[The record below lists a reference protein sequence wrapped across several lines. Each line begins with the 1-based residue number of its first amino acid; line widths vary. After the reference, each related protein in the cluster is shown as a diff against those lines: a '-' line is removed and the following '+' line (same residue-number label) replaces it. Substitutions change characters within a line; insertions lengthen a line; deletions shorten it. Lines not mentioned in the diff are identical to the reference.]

1 MDGAAAC
8 VVVLA
13 AVVTAGRVEVFA
25 MAFVDAADVSADA
38 EDDVEVDAEDDVAD
52 AVDPAADA
60 AEAGSVRSGTVTWAK
75 VGSTVVAAVAAARA
89 AVDDV
94 VLADWPTEQ
103 APVRSTLTANTAVT
117 RAVRNR
123 CVVIGPRACGWSR
136 ALGVPVRA

>member
-89 AVDDV
+89 AVDV
-94 VLADWPTEQ
+94 VVVGPFPTEQ
-103 APVRSTLTANTAVT
+103 APATSIPRVRTPAN
-117 RAVRNR
+117 RAMRIR
-123 CVVIGPRACGWSR
+123 CVLNGPRACGWSR
-136 ALGVPVRA
+136 ALGVPVWA